1 MKIVINACHGGFN
14 LSREAIK
21 YIADKTG
28 QQVYWFE
35 TKFDKD
41 FGSIN
46 YVPIADEKALAES
59 KTWCFTRAYKV
70 PNPNELSD
78 EQRREAAWDLD
89 KMPRTDAL
97 LVEVVE
103 VLGEKASGDF
113 ADLKVVEVPDDVQW
127 HIAEYDGT
135 EWVAENHRK
144 WY

>member
-46 YVPIADEKALAES
+46 YVPITAEKALAPS
-59 KTWCFTRAYKV
+59 FT
-70 PNPNELSD
+70 
-78 EQRREAAWDLD
+78 
-89 KMPRTDAL
+89 
-97 LVEVVE
+97 
-103 VLGEKASGDF
+103 F
-113 ADLKVVEVPDDVQW
+113 C
-127 HIAEYDGT
+127 
-135 EWVAENHRK
+135 
-144 WY
+144 